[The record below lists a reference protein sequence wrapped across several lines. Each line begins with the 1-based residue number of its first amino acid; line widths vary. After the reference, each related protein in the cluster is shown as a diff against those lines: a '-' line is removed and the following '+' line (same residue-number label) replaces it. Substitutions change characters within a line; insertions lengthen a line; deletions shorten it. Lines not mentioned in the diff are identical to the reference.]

1 MSGFISEPERSHEHH
16 VATVA
21 SQYGGSEQLHGQAHD
36 RMARDP
42 SNSQAVTAYEKDEAI
57 PDPDIS
63 ATQKMLSAVSGS
75 LLTSILGVTLL
86 QSKAFSS

>member
-16 VATVA
+16 AATVA
-21 SQYGGSEQLHGQAHD
+21 SQYGGSEQLHGQPHD
-36 RMARDP
+36 KMAKASSR
-42 SNSQAVTAYEKDEAI
+42 NQAVTAYKKDDAI

-75 LLTSILGVTLL
+75 LLTSILGMTLL